1 MIDVELVKAL
11 SDNCI
16 TGQTLAHI
24 IMGMFIPV
32 EDSLIDS
39 VAYNVH
45 ENVLTVKFTSG
56 DIRQYKVSVQQYIGL
71 MTSPAKSEYFWQFID
86 LHNVG

>member
-32 EDSLIDS
+32 K
-39 VAYNVH
+39 
-45 ENVLTVKFTSG
+45 VKEQ
-56 DIRQYKVSVQQYIGL
+56 I
-71 MTSPAKSEYFWQFID
+71 
-86 LHNVG
+86 